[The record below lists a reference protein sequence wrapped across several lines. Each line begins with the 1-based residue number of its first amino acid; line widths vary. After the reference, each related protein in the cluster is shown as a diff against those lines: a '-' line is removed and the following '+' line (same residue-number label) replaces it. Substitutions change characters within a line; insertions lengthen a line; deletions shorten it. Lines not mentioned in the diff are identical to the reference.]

1 MASNK
6 FKTKKFGPWQF
17 WDEFIPLFLDKF
29 DEIDFW
35 NHLEFVEDVK
45 PHQIYTIRH
54 VTNLNVQ

>member
-6 FKTKKFGPWQF
+6 FKTKKFGLRQF
-17 WDEFIPLFLDKF
+17 RDEFIPLFLEKF

-35 NHLEFVEDVK
+35 NILEFVEDVK